1 MFRFRAFPKK
11 GTKKNFSFMKE
22 TQAIELMW
30 QLFLTLWTHSVS
42 EKGECKI
49 CYQQAQCKVLSSGA
63 VAAQKASALLL

>member
-11 GTKKNFSFMKE
+11 GTKKNFSLMKE

-30 QLFLTLWTHSVS
+30 QLFLTLWTHSMS

-49 CYQQAQCKVLSSGA
+49 CYQQAQSKVLSGA

>member
-11 GTKKNFSFMKE
+11 RKNKLSFMKE

-49 CYQQAQCKVLSSGA
+49 CYQQAHRVKYLVVEL
-63 VAAQKASALLL
+63 

>member
-1 MFRFRAFPKK
+1 
-11 GTKKNFSFMKE
+11 MKE

-30 QLFLTLWTHSVS
+30 QLFLTLWTHSMS

-49 CYQQAQCKVLSSGA
+49 CYQQAQSKVLSGA